1 MEIYNKLPEDVSHK
15 MFMYFAHPVAELVK
29 FHHRSAS
36 VSALM
41 KDIRDYP
48 ESLKRL
54 YKLPFAKDHAG
65 AFGRASLL
73 NRLWINLRDCHRSYY
88 RIWERLYCIKSRERA
103 EHFIGN
109 YYAVHPHKFQIEFLW
124 KLSREFKVDPEHF
137 TSNPHTQIL
146 S

>member
-1 MEIYNKLPEDVSHK
+1 MEIYNKLPEDVSNK
-15 MFMYFAHPVAELVK
+15 IFMYFSHPVAELVK

-54 YKLPFAKDHAG
+54 YKLPFARDHDG

-73 NRLWINLRDCHRSYY
+73 NRLWVNLADCHRSYY
-88 RIWERLYCIKSRERA
+88 RIWERLYCDKIARKGKTF
-103 EHFIGN
+103 H
-109 YYAVHPHKFQIEFLW
+109 W
-124 KLSREFKVDPEHF
+124 
-137 TSNPHTQIL
+137 
-146 S
+146 